1 MQLNHKEV
9 THLSKGK
16 FLLSGTAFAA
26 IPFLNCYNRII
37 YLCGKTMVTF
47 KSLFSMMLRHKRSL
61 AWGNAIALAATLVSI
76 PIPLLIPLLVDEV
89 LLKKGGWVTDTIN
102 RFSGWNEPLLY
113 IGIVLAVT
121 VALRFFFFILSV
133 VSQRFFITL
142 SQELSFDIRRRAL
155 EHLKK
160 VSMSAYERLGSGQVV
175 TNLVT
180 DIETIEQFLG
190 NALAKL
196 IVSVTTLIGVAVV
209 LIWINPLFGV
219 LILIFQPLI
228 MVVTRK
234 ISGRVGKLKKEQN
247 RTIGELSD
255 TLTQMCDLFGQIRS
269 SNKEERFIERSIAQA
284 HALKESAT
292 AYGTKA
298 LAGERYSY
306 TLFLSGFEVF
316 RALGLVMV
324 LYSDLSIG
332 MMFGV
337 FGYLWFMMTPVQELL
352 SLQYGYANAKNA
364 LARVNE
370 LLSLPKEP
378 EYPTHSDP
386 FTTSAQ
392 GVSIRTESLIFGYDP
407 AQPILRG
414 IDLNIPQGGKV
425 AIIGASGSG
434 KSTLAQLLVGFYPP
448 TSGDIVYNGMS
459 VRQIGFSR
467 IRENVFVVLQ
477 QPLMFNDT
485 LRFNLTMGD
494 EIDEETVW
502 KALEIAQLASF
513 VRTLPQALETQVGK
527 FGIRLSGGQRQRLSI
542 ARMVLAN
549 PKAVIFDESTSALDV
564 HTESALFAALEEFLK
579 ERTVIIIAHRLSTIT
594 QADYI
599 YVLENGSILEEGTTY
614 ELERLDGNFKR
625 FVDRQH

>member
-1 MQLNHKEV
+1 
-9 THLSKGK
+9 
-16 FLLSGTAFAA
+16 
-26 IPFLNCYNRII
+26 
-37 YLCGKTMVTF
+37 MVTF

-61 AWGNAIALAATLVSI
+61 LWGNAIALAATLVSI

-121 VALRFFFFILSV
+121 IALRFLFFILSV

-142 SQELSFDIRRRAL
+142 SQELSFGIRRRAL

-190 NALAKL
+190 NALAKFV
-196 IVSVTTLIGVAVV
+196 VSVTTLIGVAVV
-209 LIWINPLFGV
+209 LIWINPLFGI

-247 RTIGELSD
+247 RMIGELSD

-269 SNKEERFIERSIAQA
+269 SNKEERFIARSIMQA

-324 LYSDLSIG
+324 LHSDLSIG

-386 FTTSAQ
+386 FAVSSQ
-392 GVSIRTESLIFGYDP
+392 GVSIRTESLVFGYDP
-407 AQPILRG
+407 DQPVLRG

-494 EIDEETVW
+494 EVDDETVW

-599 YVLENGSILEEGTTY
+599 YVLENGSILEEGTAR